1 MKKVLKLVLTVALAV
16 LTAISM
22 VACVDN
28 GGSNSSKKGVS
39 GSVVSGNIFEIRKYY
54 AKEGETELVISK
66 EALNLTDNVEK
77 IRIKSNAFASNSTL
91 TKITVS
97 ADVFEISQGAF
108 AKMTALESLELPFV
122 GRYFNSDAFL
132 TGGQAVEKAVDAER
146 TIAHLFGEDEYDKGS
161 QITVKY
167 GTESKTVYVPETLSS
182 VVINNTTAKEYNIPM
197 YAFNGVTKLTNIELK
212 GNIVGIGEFA
222 FENVANINTL
232 TLPATVK
239 NIYKGAF
246 KGARIQNILLDA
258 TATDVQI
265 SADAFANMSLLNY
278 FGKAVQTIPA
288 YTLDFA
294 GVNLSSIG
302 ANAFNLSATKISAG
316 ANANEYSLETPTFNY
331 SVVNF
336 NGLLKRVF
344 NVEI

>member
-1 MKKVLKLVLTVALAV
+1 MKKVLKLVLIVALAV

-108 AKMTALESLELPFV
+108 AKMTALESLELSFV
-122 GRYFNSDAFL
+122 GRYFNSSPFL

-182 VVINNTTAKEYNIPM
+182 VVINNTTSKEYNIPM

-258 TATDVQI
+258 NATGVKI
-265 SADAFANMSLLNY
+265 YADAFANMPLLNY

-288 YTLDFA
+288 YTIDFN
-294 GVNLSSIG
+294 GVDIADLGLNSFNLGTTEIT
-302 ANAFNLSATKISAG
+302 ANAS
-316 ANANEYSLETPTFNY
+316 EYQLET
-331 SVVNF
+331 SVYTYTVKNF
-336 NGLLKRVF
+336 NGDLKRVF
-344 NVEI
+344 GKTVNV

>member
-1 MKKVLKLVLTVALAV
+1 MKKVLKLVLIVALAV

-182 VVINNTTAKEYNIPM
+182 VVINNTTTKEYNIPM

-212 GNIVGIGEFA
+212 GNIEGIGEFA

-258 TATDVQI
+258 NATGVKI
-265 SADAFANMSLLNY
+265 YADAFANMPLLNY

-288 YTLDFA
+288 YTIDFN
-294 GVNLSSIG
+294 GVDIATLSL
-302 ANAFNLSATKISAG
+302 NAFNLSAAKISAG

-331 SVVNF
+331 SIVNF
-336 NGLLKRVF
+336 NGDVKRVF
-344 NVEI
+344 GVEI

>member
-1 MKKVLKLVLTVALAV
+1 MKKVLKLVLIVALAV

-22 VACVDN
+22 VACADN

-97 ADVFEISQGAF
+97 ADVFEISKGAF

-167 GTESKTVYVPETLSS
+167 GTDSKTVYVPETLSS

-258 TATDVQI
+258 NATGVKI
-265 SADAFANMSLLNY
+265 YADAFANMPLLNY

-288 YTLDFA
+288 YTIDFN
-294 GVNLSSIG
+294 GVDIATLSL
-302 ANAFNLSATKISAG
+302 NAFNLSATKISAG

-331 SVVNF
+331 SIVNF
-336 NGLLKRVF
+336 NGDVKRVF
-344 NVEI
+344 GVEI